1 MPRFRSSLE
10 LHPFIRVAA
19 AAILGSVN
27 RASSAQSMSTAM
39 QTRQFLLFKTLLLAF
54 ISPVTCTFDRCE
66 CVHLNLNHRSLLADV
81 VSVVSGSEW

>member
-1 MPRFRSSLE
+1 
-10 LHPFIRVAA
+10 
-19 AAILGSVN
+19 
-27 RASSAQSMSTAM
+27 MSTAM